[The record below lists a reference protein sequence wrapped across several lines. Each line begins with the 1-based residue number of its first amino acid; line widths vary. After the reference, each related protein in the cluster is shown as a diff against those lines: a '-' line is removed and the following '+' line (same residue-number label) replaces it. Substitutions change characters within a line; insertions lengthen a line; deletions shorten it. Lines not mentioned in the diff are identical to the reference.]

1 MERRRI
7 FAAVRHLAWV
17 WQWGHDQLDGDIC
30 KLYSVKRASRK
41 KQQLVNLRLLFRR
54 QAFVCH
60 MSVESF
66 GWMHDSEHTIS
77 GSSGRLSDTS
87 QQNRTR
93 PMLRHT
99 ATFFYSCWSQSQT
112 RQPNIILPPRATFP
126 WSCQCFTLTQLHSQ
140 IVFLQMYSHNGK
152 SFDVNLAVH
161 AWWINLGS
169 IQDMLRE
176 MIEQK
181 NQ

>member
-1 MERRRI
+1 MGIYASYIAWSER
-7 FAAVRHLAWV
+7 VE
-17 WQWGHDQLDGDIC
+17 
-30 KLYSVKRASRK
+30 K

-99 ATFFYSCWSQSQT
+99 ATFFFNSCWSQSQT

-126 WSCQCFTLTQLHSQ
+126 WSCQCFTLTQLHSHR
-140 IVFLQMYSHNGK
+140 LYSYKCTLTTVSHSTWIWQFMHDELNWEVYK
-152 SFDVNLAVH
+152 ICRVN
-161 AWWINLGS
+161 WS
-169 IQDMLRE
+169 SRE
-176 MIEQK
+176 TS
-181 NQ
+181 NA

>member
-1 MERRRI
+1 MGIYASYIAWSER
-7 FAAVRHLAWV
+7 VE
-17 WQWGHDQLDGDIC
+17 
-30 KLYSVKRASRK
+30 K

-66 GWMHDSEHTIS
+66 GWMHDSEHAIR

-99 ATFFYSCWSQSQT
+99 ATFLLFLLASESNTTTKYNFTSEG
-112 RQPNIILPPRATFP
+112 ATFP
-126 WSCQCFTLTQLHSQ
+126 WSCQCFTLTQLHSHK
-140 IVFLQMYSHNGK
+140 LYSYKCTLTTVSH
-152 SFDVNLAVH
+152 ST
-161 AWWINLGS
+161 WIWQFMHDELNWEVYKICCVKWS
-169 IQDMLRE
+169 SR
-176 MIEQK
+176 K
-181 NQ
+181 TSNA